1 MKNLLILLSFIP
13 QLLLAEQLNYFCE
26 ETTAGTINFNGGDI
40 NLRPNPGNQEK
51 NKWSLFLDTKKN
63 FMRLKWLNYQK
74 NEFIKHCYEVE
85 KLIKLNN
92 SLLTCGP
99 EKTDEYSQGKL
110 TVFDIKS
117 LYFADMN
124 PVMFGDFPEQSY
136 IRTLVGKCY
145 KAD

>member
-1 MKNLLILLSFIP
+1 MKKLLILLSFIP

-26 ETTAGTINFNGGDI
+26 ETTSGTINFKGGDI
-40 NLRPNPGNQEK
+40 NLRPYPGNQEK

-63 FMRLKWLNYQK
+63 FMRLKWLNHGK
-74 NEFIKHCYEVE
+74 HEFIRYCYDIEG
-85 KLIKLNN
+85 KIKNNN

-124 PVMFGDFPEQSY
+124 PVVFGDFPEQSY
-136 IRTLVGKCY
+136 IRTLAGKCY